1 MIELNVLSMFIHVLF
16 ISQAISV
23 YIMFFNRENDQS
35 KALAARNHVF
45 FFFLFLF
52 REHDLKR

>member
-1 MIELNVLSMFIHVLF
+1 MIELNVLSMFIHVRVSF

-45 FFFLFLF
+45 FVFFCFF
-52 REHDLKR
+52 SENMI